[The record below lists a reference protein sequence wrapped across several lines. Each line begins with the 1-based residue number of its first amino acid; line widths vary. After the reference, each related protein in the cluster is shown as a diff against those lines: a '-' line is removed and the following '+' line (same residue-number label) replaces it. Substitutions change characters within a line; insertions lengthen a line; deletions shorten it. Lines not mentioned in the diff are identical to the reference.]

1 MRDGVEGVAESLRHG
16 CNATVRPEDTPPG
29 ADPVIFNLHQHGVPL
44 SRPVAACHARAVT
57 ATALDLLCRLVS
69 SALEAEEGRPVEP
82 VPLGA
87 VPVHDLLDG
96 VRRHRVPELLRSR
109 AGELGLPAAVVRVV
123 DAMVEGARQRQLVHT
138 LETVRAWQLLDTAGI
153 EALVFKGIPLS
164 LLTTGRPD
172 ARGAGDVDLLVRPE
186 AAAEAHRL
194 LTGAGWAL
202 HEQGRIEPGMWAWR
216 HVLRWGNTLTYLGR
230 GADVDLHWRLDAM
243 PGAQPETAELLAR
256 RTTVEVGGVPLPTLA
271 PADALRHLAG
281 HREGWIWL
289 RTLVDLRRLARDPAV
304 FAQELPAPALTSLA
318 AARATVGLPA
328 TVPTRVL
335 AALDRVPDAVLAR
348 ARAHHELPVA
358 VFGGAGTAREVRN
371 GMASVRRPRDLQQ
384 LAVTLVL
391 PPHAALPV
399 RSATAWGGVPRAFAL
414 RAQRLVRR

>member
-1 MRDGVEGVAESLRHG
+1 M
-16 CNATVRPEDTPPG
+16 
-29 ADPVIFNLHQHGVPL
+29 
-44 SRPVAACHARAVT
+44 T
-57 ATALDLLCRLVS
+57 AALDLLCRLVS
-69 SALEAEEGRPVEP
+69 TALEAEEGRAVEP
-82 VPLGA
+82 VPLGD
-87 VPVHDLLDG
+87 VTVRDLLDG

-109 AGELGLPAAVVRVV
+109 AGELGLPGEVVRVL
-123 DAMVEGARQRQLVHT
+123 DAMLAGSRQRHLVHT
-138 LETVRAWQLLDTAGI
+138 FETVRAWRLLEAAGV
-153 EALVFKGIPLS
+153 ESLVFKGIALS
-164 LLTTGRPD
+164 VLTTGRPD

-186 AAAEAHRL
+186 AAAQAHRL
-194 LTGAGWAL
+194 LTGSGWAL
-202 HEQGRIEPGMWAWR
+202 HEQGRIEPDMWAWR
-216 HVLRWGNTLTYLGR
+216 HVQRWGHTLTYLGA

-243 PGAQPETAELLAR
+243 PGAQPETTDLLSRA
-256 RTTVEVGGVPLPTLA
+256 TTVEVGGAQFPTLA
-271 PADALRHLAG
+271 PADAFRHLAG

-304 FAQELPAPALTSLA
+304 FAQELPGPALTSLA

-328 TVPTRVL
+328 TVPARVL
-335 AALDRVPDAVLAR
+335 AAIDRIPDAALAR

-371 GMASVRRPRDLQQ
+371 GMAAVRRPRDLQQ
-384 LAVTLVL
+384 IAVTLVL